1 MRNKIVTII
10 ILVSVALLAFAIFNG
25 ISIGNFQILSIS
37 QIIGKNNDLNV
48 KIEEATNLASI
59 EFPKSVETLNNSF
72 EQYTIKK
79 EKYEELSG
87 ISSKETIDLY
97 ETKQYDISYLWR
109 ILGNYAKDRYLTL
122 QMEVQKASGVN
133 NLYSFNFKVSG
144 EYVNIIQFI
153 TDLENNSDL
162 YFRIYDFKMNGNGT
176 TITSSF
182 KVENVNVDPSTI
194 KGGETSNTTNL
205 FGTN

>member
-10 ILVSVALLAFAIFNG
+10 ILVSIALLIFSMVNG

-37 QIIGKNNDLNV
+37 QIKEKNNYLNG
-48 KIEEATNLASI
+48 KIEKASNLASI
-59 EFPKSVETLNNSF
+59 EFPKNVETLNESF
-72 EQYTIKK
+72 EKYTMQK
-79 EKYEELSG
+79 EKYEQLSG
-87 ISSKETIDLY
+87 ISSEKDINLY

-109 ILGNYAKDRYLTL
+109 ILGNYAKEKYLTL
-122 QMEVQKASGVN
+122 QMDVQKTSGIN
-133 NLYSFNFKVSG
+133 NLYSFNFTVSG

-162 YFRIYDFKMNGNGT
+162 YFRIYEFGMNGEGT
-176 TITSSF
+176 KISASF

-194 KGGETSNTTNL
+194 KGGQKDTTNL